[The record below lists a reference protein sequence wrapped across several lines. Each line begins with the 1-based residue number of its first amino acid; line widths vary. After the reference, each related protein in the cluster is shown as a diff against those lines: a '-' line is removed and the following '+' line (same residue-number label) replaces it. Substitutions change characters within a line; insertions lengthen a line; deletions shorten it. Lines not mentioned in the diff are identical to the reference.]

1 MYILYTVYI
10 YIYNYIIYVYIHTI
24 LGITQQ
30 QLPAFEQR
38 INSFVIN
45 PMGKHCIRQDLFA
58 TPWLRAKPRGCSE
71 VRAARSRSDGPRWGT
86 GLKGKCYRQQNVFSR
101 LQSPMV
107 VLQFLS
113 TKKSRKWNQ
122 FSWPRIG
129 KGCRTL
135 GMVQWSVDEKSTSV
149 ETTIIHYLLWLVVS
163 TPEKYESQLG
173 WLFQIYGKNKK
184 AVSPRKTTITVNIW
198 GKKQVLFAAPELN
211 RIRIDAP
218 FSRNPSRLVARS
230 TKPKTNCKVQKS

>member
-1 MYILYTVYI
+1 M
-10 YIYNYIIYVYIHTI
+10 YIHTI

-45 PMGKHCIRQDLFA
+45 PMGNTASDRTC
-58 TPWLRAKPRGCSE
+58 LRPVASGEAKGMLRSTCCAKPLGWT
-71 VRAARSRSDGPRWGT
+71 RWGT

-113 TKKSRKWNQ
+113 TKKQEMKPVLLTQDWKGLSHTWDGPMVCRRKKHQCWNHYHPL
-122 FSWPRIG
+122 S
-129 KGCRTL
+129 TL
-135 GMVQWSVDEKSTSV
+135 VGGFNPS
-149 ETTIIHYLLWLVVS
+149 
-163 TPEKYESQLG
+163 EKYESQLG